1 MSAHRIKNVN
11 FTEASTYPV
20 NLWVPVNGACVDV
33 RNLHLVVVN
42 KNTGVVAVGVRLRQD
57 GVMRLLGVAVVGSN
71 ASETLNMPIV
81 IDLFTDFGDGTAA
94 AIDVFKL
101 PQTTSTSFVGFA
113 SIIGEEV

>member
-1 MSAHRIKNVN
+1 MSAHRIKNAT
-11 FTEASTYPV
+11 FTEANTFPV
-20 NLWVPVNGACVDV
+20 NLWVPVSGARVDV

-57 GVMRLLGVAVVGSN
+57 GALRLMGVVTVGSN
-71 ASETLNMPIV
+71 TAETLNMPIV
-81 IDLFTDFGDGTAA
+81 VDLFTDFGDGTAA
-94 AIDVFKL
+94 AIDIFKL